1 MQQCCATGD
10 TLNCGSTPL
19 SATTHTT
26 LSGGHSVTFTG
37 WSHTRSYAKGYLC
50 NGGCSCD
57 AAPPTATVTG
67 LDASGCYA
75 YSLYLYRPS
84 GVCTTHTV
92 AVNGGSATG
101 LREDSVPTA
110 NYGKATATASGQ
122 IAFAFTRDSGCGGH
136 IQFSGIDVQQAYDC
150 PV

>member
-1 MQQCCATGD
+1 MRIRSTCTGHPACAPR
-10 TLNCGSTPL
+10 TP
-19 SATTHTT
+19 S
-26 LSGGHSVTFTG
+26 
-37 WSHTRSYAKGYLC
+37 
-50 NGGCSCD
+50 
-57 AAPPTATVTG
+57 
-67 LDASGCYA
+67 
-75 YSLYLYRPS
+75 
-84 GVCTTHTV
+84 V